1 MSDGEPTDDRAQDQS
16 THDPSTHDQ
25 STHDPSTHDPSTH
38 DPSTHD
44 PSTHDPSARDQ
55 SALDQ
60 RVQQL
65 ERSLLLVGVRARVEA
80 RATLAIIM
88 LAEGN
93 APLDATTRR
102 ACVRAAQ
109 EAGFTHVAVE
119 IDPVA

>member
-1 MSDGEPTDDRAQDQS
+1 MSRVSDGEPTDDRAQDQS

-25 STHDPSTHDPSTH
+25 STHDPSTH